1 MKFTS
6 VTKAF
11 SKKPKDTPRPS
22 TSRTS
27 TERTSTEETQPKLFR
42 RNAFLKR
49 TITKRGYAFRSWR
62 SLNYRFTD
70 ITVPTDTIFHLGGTI
85 GDAEGSPFYKAFDI
99 YKRPT
104 HRDQLMSV
112 HVSLVL
118 DPKATDEAKTK
129 PLQNSLKL
137 LHNEGLNS
145 DLSVC
150 RSEKP
155 LTPRLKEKISEVS
168 MLDLEQIV
176 GVHDVSNIYKVLLPL
191 YEQNV
196 LEQIVKQLNLRPV
209 DPSETLRSI
218 PSLQQWT
225 QLSELCEQPT
235 NVCRIALVGKYVRI
249 EDAYASVNKA
259 VRCAAIRVN
268 RKLVIEYVSSEDL
281 EDSAAP
287 DLRQKAW
294 EAVSGIVVP
303 GSFGYPGI
311 EGMIRA
317 CQYARESKVPYLGIC
332 LGMQCAAIEFA
343 RNSKQIV
350 IDMPEHC
357 AATHGLGATM
367 RLGRRTTV
375 FLTDDSK
382 LRHLYGRG
390 AVEERHRHRYEVNPK
405 IVPELSRAGRLLFIG
420 MGVDDDDRSR
430 PPHGLPNFGSDA
442 LLRKIEQLC
451 ERGGDGREKTAVRME
466 MIEMK
471 DHPYF
476 MGVQFHPE
484 YLSHPLK
491 PSPPFVGLLLA
502 SSNQLASCMHGTCPT
517 PMGILTASQKGQS

>member
-49 TITKRGYAFRSWR
+49 PVVRLSFRRRR
-62 SLNYRFTD
+62 SGSCSVSSVEENLSETSVAIRKLQEAYFLDKNTMDYYKAWIRLSVME
-70 ITVPTDTIFHLGGTI
+70 IVELPFHRYYY
-85 GDAEGSPFYKAFDI
+85 AEGSPFYKAFDI

-268 RKLVIEYVSSEDL
+268 RKLVID
-281 EDSAAP
+281 
-287 DLRQKAW
+287 
-294 EAVSGIVVP
+294 GIVVP

-343 RNSKQIV
+343 RNIV

-420 MGVDDDDRSR
+420 MGMVNASNSDCS
-430 PPHGLPNFGSDA
+430 GSDA

>member
-42 RNAFLKR
+42 RNAFLKRPVVRLSFRRRRSGSCSVSSVEENLR

-294 EAVSGIVVP
+294 EAVRRS
-303 GSFGYPGI
+303 
-311 EGMIRA
+311 E
-317 CQYARESKVPYLGIC
+317 KV
-332 LGMQCAAIEFA
+332 AT
-343 RNSKQIV
+343 
-350 IDMPEHC
+350 PEHKMS
-357 AATHGLGATM
+357 G
-367 RLGRRTTV
+367 
-375 FLTDDSK
+375 
-382 LRHLYGRG
+382 
-390 AVEERHRHRYEVNPK
+390 
-405 IVPELSRAGRLLFIG
+405 
-420 MGVDDDDRSR
+420 
-430 PPHGLPNFGSDA
+430 
-442 LLRKIEQLC
+442 
-451 ERGGDGREKTAVRME
+451 
-466 MIEMK
+466 
-471 DHPYF
+471 
-476 MGVQFHPE
+476 
-484 YLSHPLK
+484 
-491 PSPPFVGLLLA
+491 
-502 SSNQLASCMHGTCPT
+502 
-517 PMGILTASQKGQS
+517 